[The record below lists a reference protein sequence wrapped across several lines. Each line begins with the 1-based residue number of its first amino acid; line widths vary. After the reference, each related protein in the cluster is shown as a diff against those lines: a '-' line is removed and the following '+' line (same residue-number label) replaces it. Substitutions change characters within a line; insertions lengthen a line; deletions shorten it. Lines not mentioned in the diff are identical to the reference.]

1 MNSPAKT
8 AEMSVFM
15 ADETTKDEQQP
26 NPVGRPR
33 ILQRLETTISLIDL
47 YFKTNPEKP
56 TIAGLAIH
64 LGFSDSKSVRDYM
77 DRDDEFS
84 PPIKKAIGRIEAE
97 HESRLY
103 GPNCTGSIF
112 WLKNKGWTD
121 SHDVT
126 SGGKPIP
133 QTVVSFLDAL
143 KQPGDPDE
151 DKANKP
157 DVVPE

>member
-1 MNSPAKT
+1 
-8 AEMSVFM
+8 M
-15 ADETTKDEQQP
+15 ADEQP

-33 ILQRLETTISLIDL
+33 ILHSLETTISLIDL
-47 YFKTNPEKP
+47 YFKSNPEKP
-56 TIAGLAIH
+56 TIAGLALH
-64 LGFSDSKSVRDYM
+64 LGFSDSKSIRDYV

-112 WLKNKGWTD
+112 WLKNKGWKD

-126 SGGKPIP
+126 SGGKPIQP
-133 QTVVSFLDAL
+133 TVVSFLDAMTAA
-143 KQPGDPDE
+143 QP
-151 DKANKP
+151 KP
-157 DVVPE
+157 EQPAEQQDTQGQ

>member
-1 MNSPAKT
+1 
-8 AEMSVFM
+8 MSGIM
-15 ADETTKDEQQP
+15 ADEQQA

-33 ILQRLETTISLIDL
+33 ILQSLETAISLIDL
-47 YFKTNPEKP
+47 YFKSDPEKP
-56 TIAGLAIH
+56 TIAGLALH
-64 LGFSDSKSVRDYM
+64 LGFSDSKSIKDYA
-77 DRDDEFS
+77 DREDEFS
-84 PPIKKAIGRIEAE
+84 APIKKAIGRIEAE
-97 HESRLY
+97 HECRLY

-133 QTVVSFLDAL
+133 QTVISFLDAL

-151 DKANKP
+151 DKANET
-157 DVVPE
+157 DVVSE

>member
-1 MNSPAKT
+1 M
-8 AEMSVFM
+8 AE
-15 ADETTKDEQQP
+15 EQQP

-33 ILQRLETTISLIDL
+33 ILQSLETTISLIDL
-47 YFKTNPEKP
+47 YFKSNLEKP
-56 TIAGLAIH
+56 TIAGLALH
-64 LGFSDSKSVRDYM
+64 LGFADSKSIRDYV

-103 GPNCTGSIF
+103 GTNCTGSIF

-126 SGGKPIP
+126 SGGKPILP
-133 QTVVSFLDAL
+133 TTVSFLDAMNAV
-143 KQPGDPDE
+143 KPQQESQAEQKETPG
-151 DKANKP
+151 
-157 DVVPE
+157 